1 MAKRIKQF
9 VIYARVTAVVALLT
23 LVTVLI
29 IKNWSYTTRFWP
41 GAAEQDVPTLW
52 LMLLAGVFSIIA
64 YWVLSKT
71 RRALADLAELSA
83 ERARQRR
90 ITEQD
95 QRRQELDDQERRI
108 DEKIKKALKEPDPEP

>member
-9 VIYARVTAVVALLT
+9 VIYARVTAVIVLLT
-23 LVTVLI
+23 VVAVVI
-29 IKNWSYTTRFWP
+29 AKNWSFKTKFWP
-41 GAAEQDVPTLW
+41 WADDRDVPTLW

-71 RRALADLAELSA
+71 RRVLADLAELST
-83 ERARQRR
+83 EKARLRQH
-90 ITEQD
+90 TEQE

-108 DEKIKKALKEPDPEP
+108 DKKIKDALDDPDPGP

>member
-9 VIYARVTAVVALLT
+9 VIYARVTGVVVLLT
-23 LVTVLI
+23 MVAVLI
-29 IKNWSYTTRFWP
+29 FQNWGYTTMFWP
-41 GAAEQDVPTLW
+41 GAADRAVPTLW

-71 RRALADLAELSA
+71 RRAFADLAELSA
-83 ERARQRR
+83 ERTRQRR
-90 ITEQD
+90 ITEQE
-95 QRRQELDDQERRI
+95 QRRRELDDQERRI

>member
-1 MAKRIKQF
+1 
-9 VIYARVTAVVALLT
+9 
-23 LVTVLI
+23 
-29 IKNWSYTTRFWP
+29 
-41 GAAEQDVPTLW
+41 
-52 LMLLAGVFSIIA
+52 MLLAGVFSIIA